1 MAPTTIRK
9 AIGTV
14 KDQTSISIAKVA
26 SNMAP
31 ELEVAIVKATS
42 HDDEPP
48 NQKYIQEILS
58 MTSHSRGY
66 VNACVTL
73 VSRRLGKT
81 RDWIVALKTLMVIH
95 RLLDEGDPLFQEEI
109 LHATRKGTRLLN
121 MSDFRDEAHSSSWD
135 HSAFIKTFAMYLD
148 QRLEFILSPQQ
159 QRGYEYSD
167 QYNGEYNRGE
177 SGYGMPRRTRSYG
190 DMNELGGK
198 EGREDK
204 KTVTP
209 LREMKPER
217 IFGKM
222 GHLQRLLDRFLS
234 CRPTGMAK
242 NNRMILIALYPV
254 VKESFQLYAE
264 ICEVL
269 AVLLDKFFDMEYP
282 DCVKAFDAYAS
293 AAKQIDELVAFYNW
307 CKDTGVARSSEYP
320 EVQRITG
327 KLLETLEEFLRDR
340 SKRPKSPE
348 RREEAPPV
356 PQEEEPVPDMNEIKA
371 LPPPENYTP
380 PPPEPEPK
388 PQQPQ
393 FAEDLV
399 NLRDDTVTAD
409 DQGNRFALALF
420 AGPSANNGN
429 GSWEAFP
436 SNGEPQM
443 TSAWQTPAAEPGKAD
458 WELAL
463 VETASNLS
471 QQKAA
476 LGGGFDPL
484 LLNGMYDQG
493 MVRQHVGTAQLS
505 GGSASSV
512 ALPGSG
518 KSATPVLALPA
529 PDGTVQA
536 VNQDPFAASLSVPPP
551 SYVQMADMEK
561 KQNLLVQEQVTWQQY
576 AREGMQGQASLV
588 RIGGTGHYNAGPTPM
603 MPYGMPPVNGMGQP
617 PAGAVKTLMTIPA
630 RPHSKWIRNSKI
642 EGARKLEMEEQWRLY
657 EAYNELHGL
666 AQELKTPFDAP
677 AVLVVGHQ
685 TDGKSALVE
694 GLMGF
699 QFNHVGGG
707 TKTRRP
713 ITLHMKYDPECEVP
727 TCHLVSD
734 DDPTFAQEKSLHE
747 IQAYIESE
755 NMRLEKESFRFSA
768 KEIIIRV
775 EYKHCPNLTIIDTP
789 GLIAPAPGRKNQALQ
804 SQAHAVES
812 LVRAKMQHKEFIILC
827 LEDCSDWSNAT
838 TRRVVMQIDPE
849 LSRTIVV
856 STKLDTRIPQFA
868 RASDVEVFLSPPA
881 HTLDGFILG
890 DSPFFTS
897 VPSGR
902 VGSGH
907 DSVYS
912 SNDDFKQ
919 AISLREVED
928 IASLEEK
935 LGRPLSMKER
945 NRIGVS
951 KLRSFLEELLQKRY
965 MDSVPLIIP
974 LLEKEYRTATRKL
987 NEINKELSTLD
998 EVKLKEKGRKF
1009 HDLFITKLSLL
1020 LKGTVVAPPDKFG
1033 ETLQDERS
1041 NGGAFVGTDGLQ
1053 FPLKLIPDY
1062 EMIEVVV
1069 DCKARELLRRCLVGR
1084 ALTFDSQPLN
1094 MLRVRLC
1101 DVKQWKSW
1109 GYMPLISLMPV
1120 QNKGLEKLGS
1130 NTGMRLYGGAQY
1142 HRAMAE
1148 FRFVV
1153 GGIKCPQ
1160 ITREEIVNACGVED
1174 IHDGTNYSRTA
1185 CVIAVAKARDTF
1197 EPFLHQAMSKQKPA
1211 SKEACLLTGKLY
1223 PLDAFKLSA
1232 KLGCRLLYVL
1242 KRLLPI
1248 SVYLLQK
1255 DGEYLS
1261 GHDVFL
1267 KRVDSAFSNFAEST
1281 ERACR
1286 EKCMEDL
1293 ESTTRYVTWSLHNK
1307 NRAGL
1312 RQFLDSF
1319 GGTEQSVMGVN
1330 PISASLESSMV
1341 SAANDKHDN
1350 RPRADVKLSHL
1361 ASGIDSSS
1369 AVQTTETRLADLL
1382 DKTLWNRRLA
1392 PSSERI
1398 VYGLVQ
1404 QIFHG
1409 IREYFLA
1416 SAELKFNCF
1425 LLMPVVDKLPALLLQ
1440 DLESAFV
1447 DDLDN
1452 VFDITNLRHSFSQQ
1466 KLETE
1471 MGLKRIKRLKE
1482 KFRLINEQLTLHQLK
1497 VVSIE

>member
-1 MAPTTIRK
+1 MLQNSEDTGNKNPQPRLQVDK
-9 AIGTV
+9 EQQESVSQV
-14 KDQTSISIAKVA
+14 KS
-26 SNMAP
+26 
-31 ELEVAIVKATS
+31 
-42 HDDEPP
+42 
-48 NQKYIQEILS
+48 
-58 MTSHSRGY
+58 
-66 VNACVTL
+66 L
-73 VSRRLGKT
+73 VSV
-81 RDWIVALKTLMVIH
+81 W
-95 RLLDEGDPLFQEEI
+95 
-109 LHATRKGTRLLN
+109 
-121 MSDFRDEAHSSSWD
+121 
-135 HSAFIKTFAMYLD
+135 
-148 QRLEFILSPQQ
+148 
-159 QRGYEYSD
+159 
-167 QYNGEYNRGE
+167 
-177 SGYGMPRRTRSYG
+177 
-190 DMNELGGK
+190 
-198 EGREDK
+198 
-204 KTVTP
+204 
-209 LREMKPER
+209 
-217 IFGKM
+217 
-222 GHLQRLLDRFLS
+222 
-234 CRPTGMAK
+234 
-242 NNRMILIALYPV
+242 
-254 VKESFQLYAE
+254 
-264 ICEVL
+264 
-269 AVLLDKFFDMEYP
+269 
-282 DCVKAFDAYAS
+282 
-293 AAKQIDELVAFYNW
+293 
-307 CKDTGVARSSEYP
+307 
-320 EVQRITG
+320 
-327 KLLETLEEFLRDR
+327 
-340 SKRPKSPE
+340 
-348 RREEAPPV
+348 
-356 PQEEEPVPDMNEIKA
+356 
-371 LPPPENYTP
+371 
-380 PPPEPEPK
+380 
-388 PQQPQ
+388 
-393 FAEDLV
+393 
-399 NLRDDTVTAD
+399 
-409 DQGNRFALALF
+409 
-420 AGPSANNGN
+420 
-429 GSWEAFP
+429 
-436 SNGEPQM
+436 
-443 TSAWQTPAAEPGKAD
+443 
-458 WELAL
+458 
-463 VETASNLS
+463 
-471 QQKAA
+471 
-476 LGGGFDPL
+476 
-484 LLNGMYDQG
+484 
-493 MVRQHVGTAQLS
+493 
-505 GGSASSV
+505 
-512 ALPGSG
+512 
-518 KSATPVLALPA
+518 
-529 PDGTVQA
+529 
-536 VNQDPFAASLSVPPP
+536 
-551 SYVQMADMEK
+551 
-561 KQNLLVQEQVTWQQY
+561 
-576 AREGMQGQASLV
+576 
-588 RIGGTGHYNAGPTPM
+588 
-603 MPYGMPPVNGMGQP
+603 
-617 PAGAVKTLMTIPA
+617 
-630 RPHSKWIRNSKI
+630 
-642 EGARKLEMEEQWRLY
+642 RKLEMEEQWRLY

-734 DDPTFAQEKSLHE
+734 DDPSFAQEKSLHE

-755 NMRLEKESFRFSA
+755 NMRLEKESFQFSA

-804 SQAHAVES
+804 SQGRAVES

-868 RASDVEVFLSPPA
+868 CSSDVEVFLSPPA

-912 SNDDFKQ
+912 SNDEFKQ

-935 LGRPLSMKER
+935 LCRPLSMQER

-1053 FPLKLIPDY
+1053 FPLKLIPN
-1062 EMIEVVV
+1062 
-1069 DCKARELLRRCLVGR
+1069 A
-1084 ALTFDSQPLN
+1084 
-1094 MLRVRLC
+1094 
-1101 DVKQWKSW
+1101 
-1109 GYMPLISLMPV
+1109 
-1120 QNKGLEKLGS
+1120 
-1130 NTGMRLYGGAQY
+1130 GMRLYGGAQY

-1153 GGIKCPQ
+1153 GGTKCPQ

-1197 EPFLHQAMSKQKPA
+1197 EPFLHQ
-1211 SKEACLLTGKLY
+1211 
-1223 PLDAFKLSA
+1223 
-1232 KLGCRLLYVL
+1232 LGCRLLYVL

-1319 GGTEQSVMGVN
+1319 GGTEQSAMGVN

-1341 SAANDKHDN
+1341 SAASEKHDN

-1452 VFDITNLRHSFSQQ
+1452 VFDITNLRHSFSQR

-1471 MGLKRIKRLKE
+1471 MDLKRVFI
-1482 KFRLINEQLTLHQLK
+1482 FFI
-1497 VVSIE
+1497 SISFFDPFCRKSVNPGIL